1 MASTAERIKE
11 RLGIVD
17 VISSYIKVESAGAN
31 FKARCPFHNE
41 KTPSFF
47 ISPSR
52 NNYYCFG
59 CGQKGDIF
67 TFVQEYEKMDF
78 LGALKVLAERAG
90 VPLDEFKSDAYK
102 KSERQYKILE
112 MAMEFYARLLWL
124 AKPAPGA
131 DALRYLFDRGLTEQ
145 SAKDWKI
152 GYAPDEWRSVSS
164 YLINQ
169 KIEGHLISLDEMEQ
183 VGLIKQSL
191 ENGQRKCYDRF
202 RSRIMFPLFDS
213 SGRVVGFS
221 GRIFG
226 KEAVDGAS
234 AKYLNSPDSQ
244 VFNKSELLYGFDRAK
259 HAIRK
264 WGYVILVEGQ
274 MDLLM
279 SHQIGVENTV
289 ATSGTALT
297 SLHLEKIG
305 RMTKN
310 LIFMYDADNAGY
322 GATRRGERLA
332 IEQGFDVKVVTL
344 PKGEDP
350 ASLIVKDKAAF
361 VEALKKSTHVVEYYL
376 GVLMEKYSDVDADGN
391 DRGGDKM
398 RHELIKALEKEI
410 VPDIALTP
418 SSIKRGELI
427 SLVAARG
434 LKSKIDEKRISDEV
448 DALVQKIAIDGRES
462 ILGLSSFSQSSSSKS
477 SASKSDSKGSSGS
490 SNDSADYIG
499 NEKVMG
505 GKMYASQDHIEA
517 KTPVDVAMRRTL
529 ALMTYIESL
538 MEKAGGTN
546 ADADAGKPVANAA
559 HAEKYKKV
567 RDDAEERFAVFVQG
581 DEAKQ
586 IAELRANNRDE
597 LLFEGEAFFAQSDGK
612 IEAQIENLRRHLFDL
627 LYELEERSLKQ
638 KLSKHMSELSLAES
652 SRDKVRSDEII
663 RKCQEIS
670 LRLSEL
676 HRQKR

>member
-31 FKARCPFHNE
+31 YKARCPFHNE

-52 NNYYCFG
+52 NTYYCFG

-67 TFVQEYEKMDF
+67 SFVQEYEKLDF
-78 LGALKVLAERAG
+78 MGALKVLAERAG
-90 VPLDEFKSDAYK
+90 VPLEEFKSDAYK
-102 KSERQYKILE
+102 KTERQYKILE
-112 MAMEFYARLLWL
+112 MAADFYARLLWL
-124 AKPAPGA
+124 PKPAPGA
-131 DALRYLFDRGLTEQ
+131 DALAYLIDRGLTEQ

-152 GYAPDEWRSVSS
+152 GYAPDEWRSVSA

-169 KIEGHLISLDEMEQ
+169 KIDGRLISLDEMEQ
-183 VGLIKQSL
+183 VGLIKQT
-191 ENGQRKCYDRF
+191 NDGGQRKSYDRF

-213 SGRVVGFS
+213 SGRIVGFS

-226 KEAVDGAS
+226 KEAEAGQDGNVA

-244 VFNKSELLYGFDRAK
+244 VFNKSEVLYGFDRAK
-259 HAIRK
+259 HEIRQ
-264 WGYVILVEGQ
+264 WGYAILVEGQ

-279 SHQIGVENTV
+279 SHQVGAKNAI

-297 SLHLEKIG
+297 AQHLEKIG

-350 ASLIVKDKAAF
+350 ASLIKKDKAAF
-361 VEALKKSTHVVEYYL
+361 IAALKKSTHVVEYYL
-376 GVLMEKYSDVDADGN
+376 GVLMEKYPNEHDF
-391 DRGGDKM
+391 
-398 RHELIKALEKEI
+398 IKAIEKEI

-427 SLVAARG
+427 SLVATRG
-434 LKSKIDEKRISDEV
+434 LKSKIQEKRVSDEV
-448 DALVQKIAIDGRES
+448 DALVHKITVDGRES
-462 ILGLSSFSQSSSSKS
+462 VLGMTAFSGSSR
-477 SASKSDSKGSSGS
+477 SASKDQSSQSVAQSERSGDERIMGKGSAGDAHGS
-490 SNDSADYIG
+490 
-499 NEKVMG
+499 
-505 GKMYASQDHIEA
+505 
-517 KTPVDVAMRRTL
+517 VDIALRRTL
-529 ALMTYIESL
+529 ALMAYIGSL
-538 MEKAGGTN
+538 SER
-546 ADADAGKPVANAA
+546 ADEA
-559 HAEKYKKV
+559 HRSKYQKV
-567 RDDAEERFAVFVQG
+567 KDDAEARFAQFIQG
-581 DEAKQ
+581 EDAKP
-586 IAELRANNRDE
+586 IEDLKANHADE
-597 LLFEGEAFFAQSDGK
+597 LLFEGEAFFAQSDGN
-612 IEAQIENLRRHLFDL
+612 IDQQVENLRRHVFEL
-627 LYELEERSLKQ
+627 LYELEERSLKK
-638 KLSKHMSELSLAES
+638 KLGQYMSELSLAERS
-652 SRDKVRSDEII
+652 KDKVRSDEII
-663 RKCQEIS
+663 IKCQEIS

-676 HRQKR
+676 HKQKK

>member
-52 NNYYCFG
+52 NTYYCFG

-67 TFVQEYEKMDF
+67 SFVQEYEKLDF
-78 LGALKVLAERAG
+78 MGALKVLAERAG
-90 VPLDEFKSDAYK
+90 VPLEEFKSDAYK

-112 MAMEFYARLLWL
+112 MAADFYARLLWMPE
-124 AKPAPGA
+124 PAPGA
-131 DALRYLFDRGLTEQ
+131 AALAYLIDRGLTEQ
-145 SAKDWKI
+145 SAKEWRI
-152 GYAPDEWRSVSS
+152 GYAPDEWRSVSA

-169 KIEGHLISLDEMEQ
+169 KIDGHLISLDEMEQ
-183 VGLIKQSL
+183 VGLIKQSN
-191 ENGQRKCYDRF
+191 ENGQRKSYDRF

-226 KEAVDGAS
+226 KAAEGGQDGAA

-244 VFNKSELLYGFDRAK
+244 VFNKSEVLYGFDRAK
-259 HAIRK
+259 HEIRQ
-264 WGYVILVEGQ
+264 WGYAILVEGQ

-279 SHQIGVENTV
+279 SHQVGAKNAI

-350 ASLIVKDKAAF
+350 ASLIKKDKAAF
-361 VEALKKSTHVVEYYL
+361 IAALKKSTHVVEYYL
-376 GVLMEKYSDVDADGN
+376 GVLMEKYPATEIDADGN
-391 DRGGDKM
+391 VRERS
-398 RHELIKALEKEI
+398 RHELINAIEKEI

-448 DALVQKIAIDGRES
+448 DALVQKIAVEGRES
-462 ILGLSSFSQSSSSKS
+462 VLGMSSSANPSSQSAKSLSKNQGVQHDHGQQSAPEGKS
-477 SASKSDSKGSSGS
+477 STQESS
-490 SNDSADYIG
+490 I
-499 NEKVMG
+499 
-505 GKMYASQDHIEA
+505 
-517 KTPVDVAMRRTL
+517 DVALRRTV
-529 ALMTYIESL
+529 ALMAYVESL
-538 MEKAGGTN
+538 VERAEDQHK
-546 ADADAGKPVANAA
+546 
-559 HAEKYKKV
+559 EKYQKV
-567 RDDAEERFAVFVQG
+567 RDDAEAQFGNFMQG
-581 DEAKQ
+581 DDAK
-586 IAELRANNRDE
+586 IVEEFRAKHRDA
-597 LLFEGEAFFAQSDGK
+597 LLFEGEAFFAQSEGK
-612 IEAQIENLRRHLFDL
+612 IEKQVENLRKHLFEL
-627 LYELEERSLKQ
+627 LYELEERSLKK
-638 KLSKHMSELSLAES
+638 KLTQFMSELSLAES
-652 SRDKVRSDEII
+652 SKDRVRSDEII

-670 LRLSEL
+670 LRLSQI
-676 HRQKR
+676 HKQKK

>member
-67 TFVQEYEKMDF
+67 SFVQEYEKLDF

-90 VPLDEFKSDAYK
+90 VQLDEFRSDAYK
-102 KSERQYKILE
+102 KSERQYRILDE
-112 MAMEFYARLLWL
+112 AASFYERCLDAKDGANGAVAQSARKYL
-124 AKPAPGA
+124 A
-131 DALRYLFDRGLTEQ
+131 DRGLSEA
-145 SAKDWKI
+145 SAKEWRI
-152 GYAPDEWRSVSS
+152 GFAPDEWRSVSD
-164 YLINQ
+164 YLLNHRVDGQ
-169 KIEGHLISLDEMEQ
+169 TVTLNEMEQ
-183 VGLIKQSL
+183 VGLIKQNDGKS
-191 ENGQRKCYDRF
+191 YDRF

-213 SGRVVGFS
+213 SGRVIGFS

-226 KEAVDGAS
+226 KDADAEGPNAA

-244 VFNKSELLYGFDRAK
+244 VFNKSEVLYGFDRAK
-259 HAIRK
+259 HSIRE
-264 WGYVILVEGQ
+264 WGYAILVEGQ

-279 SHQIGVENTV
+279 SHQVGVKNAV

-297 SLHLEKIG
+297 PLHLEKIG

-310 LIFMYDADNAGY
+310 LIFMYDADKAGY

-350 ASLIVKDKAAF
+350 ASLIKKDKAAF
-361 VEALKKSTHVVEYYL
+361 VQALKNSTHVVEYYL
-376 GVLMEKYSDVDADGN
+376 GVLVERYPADQDNG
-391 DRGGDKM
+391 
-398 RHELIKALEKEI
+398 HELIKAIEKEI

-434 LKSKIDEKRISDEV
+434 LKSKIHEKHISDEV
-448 DALVQKIAIDGRES
+448 DNMVRKIAIDGREAV
-462 ILGLSSFSQSSSSKS
+462 LGMTAFSPSNSSSRHST
-477 SASKSDSKGSSGS
+477 DSNNGGGKDG
-490 SNDSADYIG
+490 G
-499 NEKVMG
+499 NEKIMSGNMYVNGEG
-505 GKMYASQDHIEA
+505 GKA
-517 KTPVDVAMRRTL
+517 KTPVDVALRRTL
-529 ALMTYIESL
+529 ALMTYIDSL
-538 MEKAGGTN
+538 IEQGKSQYAKVKE
-546 ADADAGKPVANAA
+546 DAETQFGAFMQG
-559 HAEKYKKV
+559 
-567 RDDAEERFAVFVQG
+567 DDAKLVE
-581 DEAKQ
+581 
-586 IAELRANNRDE
+586 ELRASNHDE
-597 LLFEGEAFFAQSDGK
+597 LLFEGEAFFAQSEKLD
-612 IEAQIENLRRHLFDL
+612 EHLFDL
-627 LYELEERSLKQ
+627 IYELEERSLKK
-638 KLSKHMSELSLAES
+638 KLSEHMSQLSLAEGGKD
-652 SRDKVRSDEII
+652 RVKSDEII
-663 RKCQEIS
+663 QKCQEIS

-676 HRQKR
+676 HRKKRR

>member
-17 VISSYIKVESAGAN
+17 VISSYIKVENAGAN

-67 TFVQEYEKMDF
+67 SFVQEYEKLDF
-78 LGALKVLAERAG
+78 MGALKVLAERAG
-90 VPLDEFKSDAYK
+90 IPLEEFRSDAYK

-112 MAMEFYARLLWL
+112 SAMAFFEQVLWNDGL
-124 AKPAPGA
+124 YKGIGKS
-131 DALRYLFDRGLTEQ
+131 ALKYLQDRGLTEQ
-145 SAKDWKI
+145 TARDWHI
-152 GYAPDEWRSVSS
+152 GFAPDEWRSVSD
-164 YLINQ
+164 YLIKQ
-169 KIEGHLISLDEMEQ
+169 KVDGQVVTLNELEA
-183 VGLIKQSL
+183 VGLIKQSD
-191 ENGQRKCYDRF
+191 GKCYDRF

-226 KEAVDGAS
+226 QEGKDGENSGAM
-234 AKYLNSPDSQ
+234 AKYLNSPDSE
-244 VFNKSELLYGFDRAK
+244 VFNKSEILYGFDRAK
-259 HAIRK
+259 HSIRE
-264 WGYVILVEGQ
+264 WGYAILVEGQ

-279 SHQIGVENTV
+279 SHQVGVKNTI

-297 SLHLEKIG
+297 PSHLEKIG

-350 ASLIVKDKAAF
+350 ASLIKKDKQAF
-361 VEALKKSTHVVEYYL
+361 IQALKNSTHVIEYYL
-376 GVLMEKYSDVDADGN
+376 GVLIEKYLKAGDG
-391 DRGGDKM
+391 DEKGH
-398 RHELIKALEKEI
+398 HELIKAIEKEI

-418 SSIKRGELI
+418 SSIRRGELI

-434 LKSKIDEKRISDEV
+434 LKSKIDERHISDEV
-448 DALVQKIAIDGRES
+448 DRIVQKIAIDGRES
-462 ILGLSSFSQSSSSKS
+462 VLGMTALGSASSKNNID
-477 SASKSDSKGSSGS
+477 AKDS
-490 SNDSADYIG
+490 
-499 NEKVMG
+499 NEVRQV
-505 GKMYASQDHIEA
+505 AR
-517 KTPVDVAMRRTL
+517 TPVDVALRRTL
-529 ALMTYIESL
+529 ALMTYIDSLIVKSESNHNSQQL
-538 MEKAGGTN
+538 SNLQKT
-546 ADADAGKPVANAA
+546 K
-559 HAEKYKKV
+559 
-567 RDDAEERFAVFVQG
+567 
-581 DEAKQ
+581 DEAERNLARFLDSNEAKVVSE
-586 IAELRANNRDE
+586 IREASSNE
-597 LLFEGEAFFAQSDGK
+597 LLFEGEAFFGQSEDLSEDPAG
-612 IEAQIENLRRHLFDL
+612 NLNKHLFDL

-638 KLSKHMSELSLAES
+638 KLNQYMSQLSLAES
-652 SRDKVRSDEII
+652 AKDKVKSDEII
-663 RKCQEIS
+663 KKCQEIS

-676 HRQKR
+676 HRKKRT